1 MAGVAGPML
10 REKRWNGA
18 RLLAGLAVG
27 GVAAGL
33 VLAIPV
39 WLIGSLLVRVIP
51 LPGRLALLAI
61 LLVAFGAADIAGRTP
76 HVWRQVPQGL
86 VRILSPGTLGLVWGF
101 DLGLLVTTQ
110 KTVSLMWASIA
121 VTALLAPGSAAVL
134 LVAMAI
140 SSSLVVSAWSMTTLN
155 NIVEGR
161 KNRRWV
167 RNARWAS
174 GSAMLLSALGYAV
187 LAVSG

>member
-1 MAGVAGPML
+1 
-10 REKRWNGA
+10 
-18 RLLAGLAVG
+18 
-27 GVAAGL
+27 
-33 VLAIPV
+33 
-39 WLIGSLLVRVIP
+39 
-51 LPGRLALLAI
+51 
-61 LLVAFGAADIAGRTP
+61 
-76 HVWRQVPQGL
+76 
-86 VRILSPGTLGLVWGF
+86 VWGF